1 MKKSMK
7 KSIRRLVLTNLV
19 LVFSF
24 SLIAQNVTLN
34 YENVSLKVVFAS
46 IKKQTGLNFSYSTQ
60 LVNPEKTVSINVINE
75 PVETVVKQLLNGT
88 NLTFE
93 KKDKNILLYEKSKP
107 IVEKKTPLSKK
118 ITGLVTDEK
127 GDPIIGASVVIK
139 GLNTGTITNVDGKFT
154 LETTEQSSII
164 VSYIGYKTDIFTIGG
179 NSNYN
184 IVLNED
190 SKALDEVV
198 VVGYGTQ
205 QKSSVTGAITTISSK
220 KIENLPAPNFE
231 KALQGN
237 APGLQI
243 SSSNASPEGGS
254 RILIRGTNSITAGTE
269 PLIIVDGV
277 PLSYG
282 SLTFLSQ
289 INPND
294 IDNISVLKDASSAAI
309 YGSRGGNG
317 VILVT
322 TKAGKKGSMSISYS
336 YDAGY
341 MTPINTMQIANGTEW
356 RSMVEKARQNANLP
370 TDNAS
375 MNAYYADQ
383 IFNPNDKARF
393 ISENIYGTVNNDWY
407 SQVVKNGSY
416 QQHGFT
422 ASNATENS
430 NFYVSAQYR
439 TQDGNFI
446 GEKYDKY
453 NVRMNLT
460 FKPMKYVE
468 IAIKNNI
475 SYQDIDKRNVQFNNG
490 ATYTKQNT
498 QELLLNPGAFGT
510 WAQLYGISL
519 PIYPTYW
526 PGTTEPFDRYGGT
539 NIFYSNINNNS
550 QKNNTFL
557 DFISNASITITPIKN
572 LVFKAEMGLNYD
584 IFSSKMW
591 ASDRIR
597 YNGILKKSDGTL
609 YDITDPVRWT
619 GQNFFETKNTTYLN
633 LLMNATAAY
642 SFTLNEKHNIS
653 LLGGIET
660 IQDYNNASNVT
671 TLQGTMV
678 ARPEVEEYPTDANYT
693 DVLPKMLT
701 LSNGRGSNQRF
712 YSYFVRGGYDFDKKY
727 LFQASVRRDGSS
739 KFSPTNRFAIFPS
752 ISAGYILSNES
763 FYNLKWMNFL
773 KLKASW
779 GTTGNAAIPGFG
791 YYNTFSKSFGAF
803 AGTYISPMSKIG
815 SSSIRWELS
824 NTTDV
829 GLDFGFLKNR
839 ISGSMGYYYKITT
852 DMLLDIPLVL
862 SSGTS
867 SPSSSLGNIGKLSNR
882 GFEFS
887 ISTVNIDYKKFS
899 WKTDFNISTN
909 ANRVEE
915 LYTGFKGSSPSQ
927 LSSNNNTAVI
937 EGEPIGTYY
946 LPLFA
951 GYDEKGYSTVYEID
965 QTKTSNYVYDKT
977 GNKLRATDNMVS
989 KNRVLLRGKTGLP
1002 TFYGGLTN
1010 TFSYSNISLSFMLT
1024 YQGGNYLLDAAP
1036 GRAVSLGTDW
1046 IRKDMYNNYWTA
1058 ENTNAKYPAL
1068 TWNNKDDL
1076 NASVNMNSDKWLK
1089 KGDFIRLKNI
1099 TLNYSLPKDLL
1110 KKVLVK
1116 DVNVYVN
1123 LDNLATFSYVDGF
1136 DPELVSGGDEKARN
1150 TTQGVITGI
1159 PYFQVFTASAGIKIG
1174 F

>member
-93 KKDKNILLYEKSKP
+93 KKEKNILLYEKSKP

-164 VSYIGYKTDIFTIGG
+164 VSYIGYKTDILTIGG

-205 QKSSVTGAITTISSK
+205 QKSSVTGSISTINSSK
-220 KIENLPAPNFE
+220 IANLPSPNFE

-237 APGLQI
+237 APGLQ
-243 SSSNASPEGGS
+243 
-254 RILIRGTNSITAGTE
+254 IRGTNSITAGTE

-282 SLTFLSQ
+282 SMSFLSQ

-294 IDNISVLKDASSAAI
+294 IDNISILKDASSAAI

-322 TKAGKKGSMSISYS
+322 TKAGKKGVMSLSYS

-341 MTPINTMQIANGTEW
+341 TSPINTMPIANGTEW
-356 RSMVEKARQNANLP
+356 RNMVEKARQNANLP
-370 TDNAS
+370 IDNTS

-383 IFNPNDKARF
+383 LFNPNDKTRF
-393 ISENIYGTVNNDWY
+393 ISENIYGTINNDWF

-422 ASNATENS
+422 ASNATDNS
-430 NFYVSAQYR
+430 NFYVSGQYR
-439 TQDGNFI
+439 TQEGNFI

-453 NVRMNLT
+453 TFRMNLT
-460 FKPMKYVE
+460 FKPMKNVE
-468 IAIKNNI
+468 LAFKNNV

-510 WAQLYGISL
+510 WAQLYGISI

-526 PGTTEPFDRYGGT
+526 PGSSEPFDRYGGT
-539 NIFYSNINNNS
+539 NIVYSNIDNNS

-557 DFISNASITITPIKN
+557 NLISNASITITPIKN
-572 LVFKAEMGLNYD
+572 LVIKGEMGMSYD
-584 IFSSKMW
+584 IFTSKMW

-609 YDITDPVRWT
+609 YDIQDPVRWA
-619 GQNFFETKNTTYLN
+619 GQNFFETKNTNYLN
-633 LLMNATAAY
+633 LIMNATAAY
-642 SFTLNEKHNIS
+642 NFTIKEKQNIS
-653 LLGGIET
+653 LLAGIES
-660 IQDYNNASNVT
+660 IQDYNISSNVT

-678 ARPEVEEYPTDANYT
+678 ARPDVEEYPTDANYT

-701 LSNGRGSNQRF
+701 LSNGSGGNQRF
-712 YSYFVRGGYDFDKKY
+712 YSYFLRAGYDFDKKY
-727 LFQASVRRDGSS
+727 YFQASLRRDGSS
-739 KFSPTNRFAIFPS
+739 KFSPDNRFAVFPS
-752 ISAGYILSNES
+752 FSGGWIISNES
-763 FYNLKWMNFL
+763 FYNLNWMNFL
-773 KLKASW
+773 KVKASW

-791 YYNTFSKSFGAF
+791 YLNTFSKSFGAF
-803 AGTYISPMSKIG
+803 ASAYISPMTKMG

-839 ISGSMGYYYKITT
+839 ISGSIGYYSKLTT

-862 SSGTS
+862 SAGTS
-867 SPSSSLGNIGKLSNR
+867 SPSSSLANIGKLSNH
-882 GFEFS
+882 GIEFS
-887 ISTVNIDYKKFS
+887 LTTVNIDYKKFS
-899 WKTDFNISTN
+899 WRTDFNISTN
-909 ANRVEE
+909 QNRVEQ
-915 LYTGFKGSSPSQ
+915 LYPGFKGSSPSQ

-937 EGEPIGTYY
+937 EGEAIGTFY
-946 LPLFA
+946 LPQFA
-951 GYDEKGYSTVYEID
+951 GYDDKGYSTVYQID
-965 QTKTSNYVYDKT
+965 QTKTSQYIYERT
-977 GNKLRATDNMVS
+977 GTVVRATDNAVS
-989 KNRVLLRGKTGLP
+989 TNRVLMRGKTGLP
-1002 TFYGGLTN
+1002 TFYGGLSN
-1010 TFSYSNISLSFMLT
+1010 TFSYGNFSLSVLLT
-1024 YQGGNYLLDAAP
+1024 YQGGNYILDAAP
-1036 GRAVSLGTDW
+1036 GRSVSLGTDW
-1046 IRKDMYNNYWTA
+1046 MRKDMYNNYWTP
-1058 ENTNAKYPAL
+1058 ENTNAQYPTL

-1099 TLNYSLPKDLL
+1099 TFNYFLPKELL
-1110 KKVLVK
+1110 KSFFIK
-1116 DVNVYVN
+1116 DVNAYIN
-1123 LDNLATFSYVDGF
+1123 LDNLATLSYMKGF
-1136 DPELVSGGDEKARN
+1136 DPELVSGGDEKSRN
-1150 TTQGVITGI
+1150 TTQGILTGI
-1159 PYFQVFTASAGIKIG
+1159 PYYQVFTASAGIKIG